1 MDTATTPACADGAL
15 VVPWRVSYIIE
26 LQTPEQIA
34 ALPNGTVLRCID
46 GETAV
51 KGSDPIDLDTRAG
64 RTAWGLPDRREPIFR
79 RWNSPGSATIAK
91 LRAAL
96 DGLVEAVDAFV
107 DVWGETEAM
116 GSSHTFAALRAAL
129 AQAKEATDAH

>member
-1 MDTATTPACADGAL
+1 MADGAL

-26 LQTPEQIA
+26 LQTPEQIE
-34 ALPNGTVLRCID
+34 ALPDGTVLRSIS

-64 RTAWGLPDRREPIFR
+64 RTAWGMPDRREPIHR
-79 RWNSPGSATIAK
+79 SWHSPGAATIAT

-96 DGLVEAVDAFV
+96 DGLRDEV
-107 DVWGETEAM
+107 
-116 GSSHTFAALRAAL
+116 AALAFLIPGDHIPYMEASLVLSAIGRAAL
-129 AQAKEATDAH
+129 ATAKEAGK

>member
-96 DGLVEAVDAFV
+96 DGLVEA
-107 DVWGETEAM
+107 GEAYFEAEAAAP
-116 GSSHTFAALRAAL
+116 GWEERYDALRAAL
-129 AQAKEATDAH
+129 AQAQETTDA